1 MSHGNISIFIPH
13 LGCPNACSFCD
24 QRTISSTAH
33 APSPYEAEDV
43 IRGAFERITNPS
55 DRADTEIAFFGGS
68 FTAIDRDYMTALLG
82 RASKY
87 LKTPEKDGFRG
98 IRISTRPDCI
108 DEEILMLLKKYG
120 VTAIELGAQSMSD
133 KVLEMNN
140 RGHSSV
146 DVIHASEMIKAHG
159 FELGLQMMVG
169 LYQSTVYDEYRTMAE
184 FIKIAPKT
192 ARIYP
197 VCVLEGTRLAE
208 LFKSGEYI
216 LYPFEKAVNICGVIY
231 CGLTSAG
238 INVIRMGLHA
248 EDGVEK
254 RAIAGFYHPAFA
266 DIVRSDIV
274 KNVILK
280 YYMSEM
286 SDEDR
291 NKTIEIEAP
300 PKLLGAVYGHK
311 KSNRL
316 FFESAGI
323 KIKASVNTSL
333 LPNEISINKDVQNV
347 FKIT

>member
-1 MSHGNISIFIPH
+1 MGHGNISIFIPH
-13 LGCPNACSFCD
+13 LGCPNSCSFCD
-24 QRTISSTAH
+24 QKIISSTSH
-33 APSPYEAEDV
+33 APSPDEAED
-43 IRGAFERITNPS
+43 IIKGAFERITDPS

-68 FTAIDRDYMTALLG
+68 FTAIDRDYMTELLQ

-87 LKTPEKDGFRG
+87 LKTPDKDGFRG

-108 DEEILMLLKKYG
+108 DEEILMLLKKFG

-133 KVLEMNN
+133 RVLEMNN
-140 RGHSSV
+140 RGHSSA
-146 DVIHASEMIKAHG
+146 DVIRASEMIKDYG

-169 LYQSTVYDEYRTMAE
+169 LYGSTETDEYHTMTE

-208 LFKSGEYI
+208 LYKSGEYV
-216 LYPFEKAVNICGVIY
+216 LYPFEKAVNICGVTY

-254 RAIAGFYHPAFA
+254 RTIAGFYHPAFA

-274 KNVILK
+274 KDVILK
-280 YYMSEM
+280 YYMSHM
-286 SDEDR
+286 SGEDR

-300 PKLLGAVYGHK
+300 PKLYGAVYGHK
-311 KSNRL
+311 RSNRL
-316 FFESAGI
+316 FFESKGI
-323 KIKASVNTSL
+323 KIIVSQNTSL
-333 LPNEISINKDVQNV
+333 SPNEISINKDVQNV